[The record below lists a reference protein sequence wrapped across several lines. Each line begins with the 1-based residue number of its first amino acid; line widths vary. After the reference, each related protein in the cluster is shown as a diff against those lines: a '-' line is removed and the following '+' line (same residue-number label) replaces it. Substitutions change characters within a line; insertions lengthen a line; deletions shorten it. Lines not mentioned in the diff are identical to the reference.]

1 MNYLLS
7 ISNPDGKNNHDQ
19 GAVSSVQR
27 TVLFSIVKEGDRD
40 CSKIG
45 NEGRWGKNPP

>member
-7 ISNPDGKNNHDQ
+7 ISNPDGKNNRDQ

-27 TVLFSIVKEGDRD
+27 TVLFAIVLEGDQ
-40 CSKIG
+40 
-45 NEGRWGKNPP
+45 PPSETLYNT